1 MTETERERNEA
12 VQAAKDFLSGYRM
25 CVEMLGL
32 NRYERRRIG
41 SDLQKDLSLEI
52 LREDLLAG
60 DEAYWQMQMYEV
72 ESLLGE
78 MKNGR
83 EKLVL
88 HYRYLRG
95 MSVERAAVLLGVSRR
110 TGYRLHER
118 GLSMV
123 SRLLEKRRKSEK
135 NEKTP

>member
-1 MTETERERNEA
+1 MTEKETEQNAAIE
-12 VQAAKDFLSGYRM
+12 AAKDFLSGYRM

-41 SDLQKDLSLEI
+41 SDRIEEEAAAY
-52 LREDLLAG
+52 LREDLLTRDAS
-60 DEAYWQMQMYEV
+60 YWQMQMYEV
-72 ESLLGE
+72 EALLGE
-78 MKNGR
+78 IKNGR
-83 EKLVL
+83 EKLIL

-95 MSVERAAVLLGVSRR
+95 MSVERAAALLGVSRR

-123 SRLLEKRRKSEK
+123 ARLLEKRRKSEK
-135 NEKTP
+135 NGNKL